1 MEMEVDFM
9 RTLYFTQ
16 ITDDRFDKNIKQLLE
31 ERTQK
36 IKELLSIDGVEVI
49 VSDIEDI
56 HFNGHT
62 EYWDDGSIAYQ
73 TEPNNQCRCRFQ
85 VRKTTRKLSW
95 NDIYRLVNSVK
106 PVPYSFTGFTS

>member
-1 MEMEVDFM
+1 M

-31 ERTQK
+31 KRIEK
-36 IKELLSIDGVEVI
+36 LKELLNIEGVELV

-62 EYWDDGSIAYQ
+62 EYWKDGTVAYK
-73 TEPNNQCRCRFQ
+73 TDPNNQCRCRFQ
-85 VRKTTRKLSW
+85 VRKTTRKITW
-95 NDIYRLVNSVK
+95 NDIYKIVNSVK
-106 PVPYSFTGFTS
+106 PVPYSFNGFLS

>member
-1 MEMEVDFM
+1 M

-16 ITDDRFDKNIKQLLE
+16 ITDDRFDKNIEQLLE
-31 ERTQK
+31 ERIQK

-49 VSDIEDI
+49 VSDIESI

-62 EYWDDGSIAYQ
+62 EYWKDGSIAYQ
-73 TEPNNQCRCRFQ
+73 TKSNNQCRCRFK
-85 VRKTTRKLSW
+85 VKKTTRKLSW

-106 PVPYSFTGFTS
+106 PVPYSFIGFIS

>member
-1 MEMEVDFM
+1 MEVDFM

-31 ERTQK
+31 ERTHK

-62 EYWDDGSIAYQ
+62 EYWADGSIAYQ

-85 VRKTTRKLSW
+85 VRKNTRKLSW

>member
-1 MEMEVDFM
+1 MEVDFM

-31 ERTQK
+31 ERTHK

-56 HFNGHT
+56 HFN
-62 EYWDDGSIAYQ
+62 
-73 TEPNNQCRCRFQ
+73 
-85 VRKTTRKLSW
+85 
-95 NDIYRLVNSVK
+95 
-106 PVPYSFTGFTS
+106 